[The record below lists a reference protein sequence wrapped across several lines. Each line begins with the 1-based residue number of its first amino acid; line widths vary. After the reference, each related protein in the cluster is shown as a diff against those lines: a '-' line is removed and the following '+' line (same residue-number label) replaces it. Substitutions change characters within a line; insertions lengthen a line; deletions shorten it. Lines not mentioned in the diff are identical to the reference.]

1 MTVYGFIGAGNM
13 AGAIVRG
20 TIAAGTPTTDVLLTS
35 AHDSAARLARATG
48 ARHMTEAA
56 ELVAVSDVVVL
67 AVKPHVVPT
76 ALAPLLEALAS
87 SRPLVLSIAAGLT
100 TEQLAEMLPP
110 GARVVRAMPNMAAAV
125 RQSMTALVAGA
136 AATDTD
142 LETARALLGSVGR
155 TLVLAEQ
162 DFSAFTA
169 LAGSSPAFVFQ
180 FIEALA
186 RGGVA
191 AGIPK
196 AQAVEIVTQAV
207 LGSALTVQAEA
218 EQTAKARAATAAR
231 STPTAGVRG
240 RTPADLIDA
249 VSSPGGTT
257 VAGLVALERAGFS
270 PALLAGVEATIA
282 RDRELGV

>member
-13 AGAIVRG
+13 AEAIVRG

-35 AHDSAARLARATG
+35 AHDSASRLAAATG
-48 ARHMTEAA
+48 ARHVPAPA
-56 ELVAVSDVVVL
+56 DLVAASDVVVL
-67 AVKPHVVPT
+67 AVKPHVVPEVLESLAD
-76 ALAPLLEALAS
+76 ALAAR
-87 SRPLVLSIAAGLT
+87 RPLVLSIAAGLS
-100 TEQLAEMLPP
+100 TERLAQMLPP
-110 GARVVRAMPNMAAAV
+110 RARVVRAMPNMAAAV
-125 RQSMTALVAGA
+125 GQSMTALAAGA
-136 AATDTD
+136 TADAAD
-142 LETARALLGSVGR
+142 LETARALMSTAGR
-155 TLVLAEQ
+155 TVVLAEK

-196 AQAVEIVTQAV
+196 AQAVQIVTQAV

-218 EQTAKARAATAAR
+218 SDTGD
-231 STPTAGVRG
+231 AGRG

-270 PALLAGVEATIA
+270 AAVVDGVQATIA
-282 RDRELGV
+282 RDRALGA

>member
-20 TIAAGTPTTDVLLTS
+20 TIAAGTSPTDVLLTS
-35 AHDSAARLARATG
+35 AHDSAARLAQATG
-48 ARHMTEAA
+48 ARHVAA
-56 ELVAVSDVVVL
+56 ATELVAASDVVVL

-76 ALAPLLEALAS
+76 ALAPLADALLAR
-87 SRPLVLSIAAGLT
+87 RPLVLSLAAGLS
-100 TEQLAEMLPP
+100 TERLAGMLPP
-110 GARVVRAMPNMAAAV
+110 GARVVRAMPNMAASV
-125 RQSMTALVAGA
+125 GQSMTALAAGA
-136 AATDTD
+136 AATQAD
-142 LETARALLGSVGR
+142 LEAARSLMGTVGR
-155 TLVLAEQ
+155 TLVLAER

-196 AQAVEIVTQAV
+196 AQAVQIVTQAV

-218 EQTAKARAATAAR
+218 AQTARADAA
-231 STPTAGVRG
+231 GRG

-270 PALLAGVEATIA
+270 AAVVDGVAATIA
-282 RDRELGV
+282 RDQALGA

>member
-13 AGAIVRG
+13 AEAIVRG

-35 AHDSAARLARATG
+35 AHDSASRLAAATG
-48 ARHMTEAA
+48 ARHVPAPA
-56 ELVAVSDVVVL
+56 DLVAASDVVVL
-67 AVKPHVVPT
+67 AVKPHVVPEVLESLAD
-76 ALAPLLEALAS
+76 ALAAR
-87 SRPLVLSIAAGLT
+87 RPLVLSIAAGLS
-100 TEQLAEMLPP
+100 TERLAQMLPP

-125 RQSMTALVAGA
+125 GQSMTALAAGATAGA
-136 AATDTD
+136 AD
-142 LETARALLGSVGR
+142 LETARALMSTVGR
-155 TLVLAEQ
+155 TVVLAEK

-196 AQAVEIVTQAV
+196 AQAVQIVTQAV

-218 EQTAKARAATAAR
+218 AD
-231 STPTAGVRG
+231 AGDAGRG

-270 PALLAGVEATIA
+270 AAVVDGVQATIA
-282 RDRELGV
+282 RDRALGA

>member
-20 TIAAGTPTTDVLLTS
+20 TIAAGTSPSDVLLTS
-35 AHDSAARLARATG
+35 AHESAARLAQATG
-48 ARHMTEAA
+48 ARHLEAAA
-56 ELVAVSDVVVL
+56 ELVAASDVVVL
-67 AVKPHVVPT
+67 AVKPHMVPA
-76 ALAPLLEALAS
+76 ALEPLADALAS
-87 SRPLVLSIAAGLT
+87 RRPLVLSIAAGLT
-100 TEQLAEMLPP
+100 TERLAEMLPA
-110 GARVVRAMPNMAAAV
+110 GTRVVRAMPNMAAAV
-125 RQSMTALVAGA
+125 GQSMTALTAGA
-136 AATDTD
+136 AATDAD
-142 LETARALLGSVGR
+142 LDAAGALMGTVGR
-155 TLVLAEQ
+155 TLVLAER

-196 AQAVEIVTQAV
+196 AQAVEIITQAV

-218 EQTAKARAATAAR
+218 AR
-231 STPTAGVRG
+231 STQTGGGRG

-270 PALLAGVEATIA
+270 AAVVDGVAATID
-282 RDRELGV
+282 RDRTLGA

>member
-1 MTVYGFIGAGNM
+1 SLPA
-13 AGAIVRG
+13 
-20 TIAAGTPTTDVLLTS
+20 TS
-35 AHDSAARLARATG
+35 SAAHLAQETG
-48 ARHMTEAA
+48 ATCVAAAA
-56 ELVAVSDVVVL
+56 ELVAGSDVVVL
-67 AVKPHVVPT
+67 AVKPQVVPAVLDPLSD
-76 ALAPLLEALAS
+76 ALAA
-87 SRPLVLSIAAGLT
+87 RFPLVISIAAGLT
-100 TEQLAEMLPP
+100 TEALAALLPA
-110 GARVVRAMPNMAAAV
+110 GTRVVRAMPNMAAAV
-125 RQSMTALVAGA
+125 GQSMTALTAGA
-136 AATDTD
+136 AATPTD
-142 LETARALLGSVGR
+142 LETARALLSSVGR
-155 TLVLAEQ
+155 TLVLAEK

-196 AQAVEIVTQAV
+196 AQAVDIVTQAV

-218 EQTAKARAATAAR
+218 ARRAAGG
-231 STPTAGVRG
+231 SG

-270 PALLAGVEATIA
+270 AAAVAAVEATIA
-282 RDRELGV
+282 RDRALGA

>member
-20 TIAAGTPTTDVLLTS
+20 TIAAGTPTTDLLLTS
-35 AHDSAARLARATG
+35 AHDSAAHLAQATG
-48 ARHMTEAA
+48 ARHVKAA
-56 ELVAVSDVVVL
+56 ADLVAASDVVVL
-67 AVKPHVVPT
+67 AVKPHMVP
-76 ALAPLLEALAS
+76 AVLAPLSDALAQH
-87 SRPLVLSIAAGLT
+87 RPLVLSIAAGLT
-100 TEQLAEMLPP
+100 TERLAEMLPP

-125 RQSMTALVAGA
+125 RQSMTALAAGT

-142 LETARALLGSVGR
+142 LETARSLLASVGR
-155 TLVLAEQ
+155 TLLLAER

-180 FIEALA
+180 FIDALA

-191 AGIPK
+191 AGLPK

-207 LGSALTVQAEA
+207 LGSALTIQAEA
-218 EQTAKARAATAAR
+218 AKTAR
-231 STPTAGVRG
+231 SGGERG
-240 RTPADLIDA
+240 RSPADLIDA

-270 PALLAGVEATIA
+270 AAVVDGVEATIA
-282 RDRELGV
+282 RDQALGA

>member
-20 TIAAGTPTTDVLLTS
+20 TIAAGTSPSDVLLTS
-35 AHDSAARLARATG
+35 AHESAARLAQATG
-48 ARHMTEAA
+48 ARHLEAAA
-56 ELVAVSDVVVL
+56 ELVAASDVVVL
-67 AVKPHVVPT
+67 AVKPHMVPA
-76 ALAPLLEALAS
+76 ALEPLADALAS
-87 SRPLVLSIAAGLT
+87 RRPLVLSIAAGLT
-100 TEQLAEMLPP
+100 TERLAEMLPA
-110 GARVVRAMPNMAAAV
+110 GTRVVRAMPNMAAAV
-125 RQSMTALVAGA
+125 GQSMTALTAGA
-136 AATDTD
+136 AATDAD
-142 LETARALLGSVGR
+142 LDAAGALMGTVGR
-155 TLVLAEQ
+155 TLVLAER

-196 AQAVEIVTQAV
+196 AQAVEIITQAV

-218 EQTAKARAATAAR
+218 AR
-231 STPTAGVRG
+231 STQTDGGRG

-270 PALLAGVEATIA
+270 AAVVDGVAATID
-282 RDRELGV
+282 RDRTLGA

>member
-13 AGAIVRG
+13 AEAIVRG

-35 AHDSAARLARATG
+35 AHDSASRLAAATG
-48 ARHMTEAA
+48 ARHVPAPA
-56 ELVAVSDVVVL
+56 DLVAASDVVVL
-67 AVKPHVVPT
+67 AVKPHVVPEVLESLAD
-76 ALAPLLEALAS
+76 ALAAR
-87 SRPLVLSIAAGLT
+87 RPLVLSIAAGLS
-100 TEQLAEMLPP
+100 TERLAQMLPP

-125 RQSMTALVAGA
+125 GQSMTALAAGA
-136 AATDTD
+136 AAGAAD
-142 LETARALLGSVGR
+142 LETARALMSTVGR
-155 TLVLAEQ
+155 TVVLAEK

-196 AQAVEIVTQAV
+196 AQAVQIVTQAV

-218 EQTAKARAATAAR
+218 ADTGD
-231 STPTAGVRG
+231 AGRG

-270 PALLAGVEATIA
+270 AAVVDGVQATIA
-282 RDRELGV
+282 RDRALGA